1 MAGELTL
8 GIVLIGAAL
17 LWLTRWAQLGFAGRQ
32 IVLGLIVISGGVAVY
47 MNDNF
52 HLLGGANHPWLIAA
66 DPNGEGVDLDSL
78 MPIIQVII
86 SGVAF
91 VFLRRL
97 RAERTAAVQQP
108 AAASAARA

>member
-1 MAGELTL
+1 
-8 GIVLIGAAL
+8 VN
-17 LWLTRWAQLGFAGRQ
+17 
-32 IVLGLIVISGGVAVY
+32 V
-47 MNDNF
+47 NF
-52 HLLGGANHPWLIAA
+52 HLAGGANHPWLIAA

-86 SGVAF
+86 YGVAF

-97 RAERTAAVQQP
+97 SLERTATAQQP